1 MLDKICDKIIYH
13 ISEKNGIADSIN
25 QNFGEIRIDSYN
37 SFSIEKILA
46 FNNVTILIN
55 QLLIGIEM
63 NTTIIYF

>member
-1 MLDKICDKIIYH
+1 MLDKICDKIRYH

>member
-1 MLDKICDKIIYH
+1 MLDKICDKIRYH

-46 FNNVTILIN
+46 FNNVTRLIN